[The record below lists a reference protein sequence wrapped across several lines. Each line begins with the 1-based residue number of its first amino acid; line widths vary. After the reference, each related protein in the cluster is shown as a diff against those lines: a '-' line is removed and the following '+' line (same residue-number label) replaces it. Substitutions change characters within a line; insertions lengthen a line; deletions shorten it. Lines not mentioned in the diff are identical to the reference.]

1 MWTQDDEA
9 IRALADYL
17 AESHQALSR
26 FLEAV
31 WNASV
36 KAHGEVP
43 KSPGYA
49 ILFTLG
55 KFSQAFEDRR
65 ATHAGEDV
73 RDSLHMVMN
82 HILQDPTTQAL
93 MGHLTGQAIN
103 GAVHNG

>member
-1 MWTQDDEA
+1 MWTQDDDA
-9 IRALADYL
+9 IRAFADYL
-17 AESHQALSR
+17 AGSHDALSG

-36 KAHGEVP
+36 KEYGEVP

-55 KFSQAFEDRR
+55 KFSQAFQDRR

-93 MGHLTGQAIN
+93 MGQLTGQAIN
-103 GAVHNG
+103 GAVQNG